1 MWFVRFSYYKTA
13 NRIAPCGVVRCG
25 ALLLTVRCGYAIL
38 QAVFAVYTV
47 WWTPLLMDKQPVYQD
62 IYVEF
67 SSTGWRSFLIR
78 QQKLVWKFAKLA
90 ITYHQILAGFSV
102 IIHPM
107 HLWILYRSSHRLLLA
122 NLWLWLSFYV
132 VDKDWGRNSVW
143 KMHHKWEHII
153 CYL

>member
-1 MWFVRFSYYKTA
+1 MLLISLVVGIGTLAYRDLQTYGGFISGVPYRRKETEF
-13 NRIAPCGVVRCG
+13 RI
-25 ALLLTVRCGYAIL
+25 LFL
-38 QAVFAVYTV
+38 
-47 WWTPLLMDKQPVYQD
+47 LLMDKQPVYQD
-62 IYVEF
+62 ICVEF

-132 VDKDWGRNSVW
+132 VDRDWGRNSVW
-143 KMHHKWEHII
+143 KMHYKWEHII
-153 CYL
+153 CNL